1 MPFNAKKRKTSVPL
15 AYTVLNLTAKNQ
27 KVNILSSSEGKSS
40 KFHLQDKFHLVYVQ
54 EGLLL
59 P

>member
-27 KVNILSSSEGKSS
+27 KLNILSSSEGK
-40 KFHLQDKFHLVYVQ
+40 
-54 EGLLL
+54 
-59 P
+59 

>member
-27 KVNILSSSEGKSS
+27 KYIYISVGKSS